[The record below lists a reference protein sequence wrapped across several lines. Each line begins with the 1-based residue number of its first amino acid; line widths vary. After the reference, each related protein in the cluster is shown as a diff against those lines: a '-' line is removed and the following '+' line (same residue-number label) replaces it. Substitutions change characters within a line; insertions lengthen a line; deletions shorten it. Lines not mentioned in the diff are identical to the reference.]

1 MVTHFKGLFFLTLLV
16 LISKSGDVRV
26 MESGFYELLLSVFHV
41 SLQLDLITDLLG
53 TPSLEA
59 MRTACE
65 GAKAHIL
72 RGPHKQV
79 NERAGL
85 ETGNHL
91 DRTSLPTE

>member
-1 MVTHFKGLFFLTLLV
+1 
-16 LISKSGDVRV
+16 
-26 MESGFYELLLSVFHV
+26 
-41 SLQLDLITDLLG
+41 LDLITDLLG

-79 NERAGL
+79 KRGSLSLAAGPKGRISIPEML
-85 ETGNHL
+85 LTGFRYIYIHGHIDTN
-91 DRTSLPTE
+91 RYPTSKITVMCI